1 MTHYSVLNNKDLLII
16 LSPYGVEKV
25 QFYKILSGGSEN
37 TNYLVKTETNAYV
50 LTISEQK
57 SSTKMAELADF
68 LEYLNL
74 KHFTTSKIVK
84 TLNGSLTTQ
93 WNNKPVFLKEY
104 IEGDIIEDLSK
115 NLLIYLGSQMA
126 QLHQINAPDYLPKK
140 LNYGIENFNEV
151 RVYAPKSSFYTW
163 LKTTQRYIQSHINSD
178 LPKAL
183 IHSDIF
189 YNNIVVN
196 KDGKQATIM
205 DFEEACYNYR
215 VFDIGMMIIGTCSE
229 GKVVNFDKVACLLV
243 GYQQE
248 ITLLPLEIN
257 ALQAFTV
264 YAATATAFWRHQN
277 FNYINVT
284 SEKKDHYLEMK
295 QLADFVMSISAND
308 FKRLLEGNPGIKYCQ
323 LNK

>member
-1 MTHYSVLNNKDLLII
+1 
-16 LSPYGVEKV
+16 
-25 QFYKILSGGSEN
+25 
-37 TNYLVKTETNAYV
+37 V

-57 SSTKMAELADF
+57 SSAKAAELADF

-74 KHFTTSKIVK
+74 NHFTTSKIVK
-84 TLNGSLTTQ
+84 TINGALTTQ
-93 WNNKPVFLKEY
+93 WNDKPVLLKEY
-104 IEGDIIEDLSK
+104 IEGDIIEDLSG
-115 NLLIYLGSQMA
+115 NLLIYLGRQMA
-126 QLHQINAPDYLPKK
+126 QLHQVNVPDYLPKK
-140 LNYGIENFNEV
+140 LSYGMDNFNEV
-151 RVYAPKSSFYTW
+151 HAYAPNSSFYTW
-163 LKTTQRYIQSHINSD
+163 LKTTQKHIESHINSD

-196 KDGKQATIM
+196 KDGKQAIIM
-205 DFEEACYNYR
+205 DFEEACYHYR

-229 GKVVNFDKVACLLV
+229 GEGVNFDKVACLLV

-248 ITLLPLEIN
+248 IKLLPLEIN
-257 ALQAFTV
+257 ALQAFTI

-295 QLADFVMSISAND
+295 RLADFVMSISTND
-308 FKRLLEGNPGIKYCQ
+308 FKKLLERNSGTKYCQ
-323 LNK
+323 QNK

>member
-1 MTHYSVLNNKDLLII
+1 MTHYSVLNNKDLLVI
-16 LSPYGVEKV
+16 LNPYGVDKV

-57 SSTKMAELADF
+57 SSKKAAELADL
-68 LEYLNL
+68 LEHLKLNN
-74 KHFTTSKIVK
+74 FTTSKIVK
-84 TLNGSLTTQ
+84 TINGSLTTQ
-93 WNNKPVFLKEY
+93 WNDKPILLKEY
-104 IEGDIIEDLSK
+104 IEGDIIEDLSEYI
-115 NLLIYLGSQMA
+115 LTYLGNQTA
-126 QLHQINAPDYLPKK
+126 QLHQINVPNYLPRK
-140 LNYGIENFNEV
+140 LSYGVNNFNEV
-151 RVYAPKSSFYTW
+151 HVYAPNSSFYTW
-163 LKTTQRYIQSHINSD
+163 LKTTQKHIESHINSD

-229 GKVVNFDKVACLLV
+229 GETVNLDKVASLLV
-243 GYQQE
+243 GYQQK
-248 ITLLPLEIN
+248 INLLPLEID
-257 ALQAFTV
+257 ALQAFTI

-284 SEKKDHYLEMK
+284 FEKKDHYLEMK
-295 QLADFVMSISAND
+295 KLADFVMSISAIN
-308 FKRLLEGNPGIKYCQ
+308 FKKLIDRTS
-323 LNK
+323 